1 MSTFML
7 SASQGGQVNLLALL
21 IAVAIS
27 LATAAVSGVFV
38 PRRIL
43 GPARVSPG
51 EPLRNLLGI
60 TGFGLAAWSGTLFI
74 ALAWQAGPGA
84 QSRPVT
90 APPQFTDVQ
99 AVVID
104 AVTKAAVIAALIGA
118 SIVLRPAGVRMLGVN
133 PARFPG
139 GLAGGILGIV
149 IVLPLITVVDA
160 ATEWWWNYRKLEHPS
175 AHETLLILQR
185 HPQTWLHVLI
195 VVSAGL
201 LAPVAEELFFR
212 GYFQTFLRYT
222 FKRPWLA
229 VLVTAEL
236 FALVHPSWMRPQI
249 LFLGICLGYAYERT
263 GNLWVCIVMHALFNC
278 ASIAF
283 FWHSQMGRG

>member
-1 MSTFML
+1 MTTFML
-7 SASQGGQVNLLALL
+7 SSGQGEQVNLLALL

-27 LATAAVSGVFV
+27 VSTAAVSGVFV

-43 GPARVSPG
+43 GPARLSPG
-51 EPLRNLLGI
+51 EPRRILLGI
-60 TGFGLAAWSGTLFI
+60 TGFGLAAWSGTVFVVM
-74 ALAWQAGPGA
+74 AWQGNAGA

-99 AVVID
+99 MVVID
-104 AVTKAAVIAALIGA
+104 AVTKAAVLAAMLGA
-118 SIVLRPAGVRMLGVN
+118 SIALRPAGLRMLGIN

-139 GLAGGILGIV
+139 GLAGGILGII

-160 ATEWWWNYRKLEHPS
+160 VTEWWWKYEKLDHPA

-185 HPQTWLHVLI
+185 HPEKWLHVMI

-201 LAPVAEELFFR
+201 LAPLAEELFFR
-212 GYFQTFLRYT
+212 GYVQTFLRYA

-236 FALVHPSWMRPQI
+236 FALVHPTWMRPQI
-249 LFLGICLGYAYERT
+249 LFLGICLGYVYERT